1 MRRKLHPVAILLV
14 VSACASAPS
23 TERSYVPD
31 RPEVPRPEGIESEG
45 LTEVRDSLGEQRS
58 EARELENA
66 LNITPTELA
75 SALAPTWYET
85 AFSPITSVLGFFG
98 LW

>member
-1 MRRKLHPVAILLV
+1 MRKTPALAAILLL

-23 TERSYVPD
+23 TERVYVPG

-45 LTEVRDSLGEQRS
+45 LTAVRDSIDEQRS
-58 EARELENA
+58 TARDLENA
-66 LNITPTELA
+66 LNLTPTQLN
-75 SALAPTWYET
+75 ALGGPAWYET
-85 AFSPITSVLGFFG
+85 ALSPFTSFLGFFG

>member
-1 MRRKLHPVAILLV
+1 MRRTLPLCAILLLA
-14 VSACASAPS
+14 SACASAPS
-23 TERSYVPD
+23 TERPYVPG

-45 LTEVRDSLGEQRS
+45 LTEVRDAIGEQRS

-75 SALAPTWYET
+75 SGLAPTWYET
-85 AFSPITSVLGFFG
+85 ALSPFTSVLGFFG
-98 LW
+98 FW